1 MVLKLCVASILKF
14 FDIQKGYVS
23 DKLLLDIGLTFW
35 KFYPQATASSEP
47 TKLF

>member
-14 FDIQKGYVS
+14 LDIQKGYVS
-23 DKLLLDIGLTFW
+23 DKLLLDIGLIFW
-35 KFYPQATASSEP
+35 EMYPQAASSEP